1 MIVNHFF
8 KFESGEETFM
18 LDISQNW
25 LHDLQKL

>member
-1 MIVNHFF
+1 MIVNHFL
-8 KFESGEETFM
+8 KFEVEKRLFM